1 MGTLLEQGNQYI
13 GSHIKAEAFTGQNG
27 GLNPSFIRPGEKLPR
42 STVAKSI
49 MAADGS
55 VTAAPWE
62 GQTRTISAKPIKSS
76 PTMKNPNANP
86 AKVPTTLL
94 SRSVPPSTVP
104 AKRGNAK
111 R

>member
-1 MGTLLEQGNQYI
+1 MGTLLQQGDQFI

-27 GLNPSFIRPGEKLPR
+27 GLNPSVIKPGEKLPR

-55 VTAAPWE
+55 VTATPWA
-62 GQTRTISAKPIKSS
+62 GQTHTVSAKPLKAS
-76 PTMKNPNANP
+76 PGMKRPDNS
-86 AKVPTTLL
+86 AKVPNVLN
-94 SRSVPPSTVP
+94 RGGHPSTVP